1 MPAGLDSALA
11 MLPFFAHLRTDERV
25 RIAER
30 FRLTRL
36 QAGAAYSIRADAPE
50 LVLIAGGQAALAL
63 DGGAPV
69 ELFAGDVVGELE
81 VAIGRGAGG
90 ALTAREPTTLAT
102 LDRAGLES
110 LFADFPAVAPP
121 WVAQLARELKWR
133 NDLLREISL
142 AHAEGLPAPAL
153 EAVLRRRRRHLQRRR
168 RSPVRRATATLLRAL
183 FTAPGA
189 RPSFWV
195 LVGAIAALA
204 TARTVVAMI
213 IRNGLQKHLFALIG
227 SRVGH
232 PLHVHHFNYGLLMV
246 STVGVLVLLPR
257 ARRGLRRLAFVF
269 GFGLGLIVDEFALLW
284 NLNPDYYQSSSR
296 LAAALVL
303 LAIVQVVYFRRV
315 YAALGRRILAMV
327 RA

>member
-1 MPAGLDSALA
+1 
-11 MLPFFAHLRTDERV
+11 MLPAFASLRADERV

-30 FRLTRL
+30 FRIVELARD
-36 QAGAAYSIRADAPE
+36 QAYAVAADAPE
-50 LVLIAGGQAALAL
+50 LLLLLDGEAALAV
-63 DGGAPV
+63 DGAAPI

-81 VAIGRGAGG
+81 AAVGHGG
-90 ALTAREPTTLAT
+90 DELITARTPTTLAA
-102 LDRAGLES
+102 LDGAAIAQ
-110 LFADFPAVAPP
+110 LFTDYPAVAPP
-121 WVAQLARELKWR
+121 WVALLARELKWR

-142 AHAEGLPAPAL
+142 AHAEGLPGPAL
-153 EAVLRRRRRHLQRRR
+153 AAVLARRRRNLQRHR
-168 RSPVRRATATLLRAL
+168 RSPVRRATATLVRTLI
-183 FTAPGA
+183 TAPGA

-195 LVGAIAALA
+195 LVGAIVALA

-232 PLHVHHFNYGLLMV
+232 PLHVHHFNYGLLLV
-246 STVGVLVLLPR
+246 SAVGVLVLLPS

-284 NLNPDYYQSSSR
+284 NLNPDYYQASSR

-303 LAIVQVVYFRRV
+303 LAIVQVVYFRQV
-315 YAALGRRILAMV
+315 YVALARRLAAMV
-327 RA
+327 LR